1 MAETLKNTH
10 PVTTDAAAEEALL
23 GRRRFL
29 SRMSLALGALATA
42 VVSVPIIAYLLS
54 PIIRPAPNVWRDVAR
69 TDEMSVGDTVLRDFD
84 EPSPLPWAGQTAR
97 TAIWLRRTG
106 ERDFDEP
113 SPLPWAGQTART
125 AIWLRRTSEREFVA
139 FGLSCTHLGC
149 PVNWRPEAQL
159 FLCPCHGG
167 VYYANG
173 EVAGGPPPRRLVQYS
188 VRIFGNSVQVLTQP
202 LTFSQG

>member
-1 MAETLKNTH
+1 MAQSQTSTHQTSADRATADETE
-10 PVTTDAAAEEALL
+10 AAVLFRRQLL
-23 GRRRFL
+23 N
-29 SRMSLALGALATA
+29 RMSLALGAMAAA

-54 PIIRPAPNVWRDVAR
+54 PIIRPAPNVWRDVA
-69 TDEMSVGDTVLRDFD
+69 TLNDIGIGETVLRDFD

-106 ERDFDEP
+106 ERD
-113 SPLPWAGQTART
+113 
-125 AIWLRRTSEREFVA
+125 FVA

-167 VYYANG
+167 VYYASG
-173 EVAGGPPPRRLVQYS
+173 EVAGGPPPRPLVQYS
-188 VRIFGNSVQVLTQP
+188 VRVFGTTVQVLTQP
-202 LTFSQG
+202 LSFTQA